1 MKKQKMEI
9 DPRFEKHVKMICPSC
24 KVEMEYNSAREKLF
38 ICDNCNKYMRIA
50 ARDRIWMVS
59 DAGSFISFG
68 EDLKSGNPLEIPGYE
83 EKLQKAM
90 ETTSLTEGV
99 IVGSCTIIGNPCVLG
114 VIDSR
119 FMMGSMGS
127 IVGERITLAV
137 EEATKKKLPVI
148 MFCCSGGARMQ
159 EGILSLM
166 QMEKTSAALKRHS
179 DAGNLYVSVLTDPT
193 TGGVTASFAM
203 LGDII
208 LAEPKAMIGFAGPR
222 VIEQTIGA
230 QLPEGFQRA
239 EFQLEHGFVDAIVE
253 RKDLK
258 ETLSNI
264 LSYHPKV
271 RSKMMKNAELAGKN
285 MNIFKRL
292 DSQLQ
297 RDIKETN
304 EAAKGPSENPLSPW
318 EKVLTVRK
326 PTRLGTRDYIDA
338 LFDGFI
344 EFHGDRYFRDDPSI
358 VGGIALFNGTPV
370 TIIGVD
376 RGHELTEMMRTNFG
390 MPSPE
395 GYRKAIRLM
404 KQAEKFNRPVITF
417 VNTSGAYP
425 GKEAEENGQGEAIA
439 RSIYEMSGLKIPTL
453 AIMLGEGGSGGA
465 LALAVGNEVWM
476 MENAIYSILS
486 PEGFASILWK
496 DGNRAQEAASVMKI
510 TAHDLYKLG
519 VIDVILPE
527 FGGAEPANMEKIAED
542 LRGRIYDFLDK
553 TSYKS
558 GEALAQER
566 YNRFRK
572 F

>member
-1 MKKQKMEI
+1 MENI
-9 DPRFEKHVKMICPSC
+9 KLVCSAC
-24 KVEMEYNSAREKLF
+24 KVETEHEKAKKNLY
-38 ICDNCNKYMRIA
+38 ICPNCNKYLRVSAM
-50 ARDRIWMVS
+50 DRISMIA
-59 DAGSFISFG
+59 DEGTFESFAD
-68 EDLKSGNPLEIPGYE
+68 DLVSGNPLEIPGYE
-83 EKLQKAM
+83 EKLQKAR
-90 ETTSLTEGV
+90 EATGLNEGV
-99 IVGSCTIIGNPCVLG
+99 IVGKCKIYENECIIGA
-114 VIDSR
+114 IDSR

-127 IVGERITLAV
+127 IVGEKITLAV
-137 EEATKKKLPVI
+137 EEATKKRLPVVL
-148 MFCCSGGARMQ
+148 FCCSGGARMQ

-179 DAGNLYVSVLTDPT
+179 DAGNLYISVCTDPT

-222 VIEQTIGA
+222 VIEQTIGK

-258 ETLSNI
+258 DTIGNI
-264 LSYHPKV
+264 LSCHPKS
-271 RSKMMKNAELAGKN
+271 RSKIVKTVTLAGRQ
-285 MNIFKRL
+285 MQIFKKMDVTL
-292 DSQLQ
+292 AHET
-297 RDIKETN
+297 KEAN
-304 EAAKGPSENPLSPW
+304 DAAEAPNANPLSAW

-326 PTRLGTRDYIDA
+326 PTRLGAREYINA

-344 EFHGDRYFRDDPSI
+344 ELHGDRYFRDDPSI
-358 VGGIALFNGTPV
+358 VGGIATFNGIPV
-370 TIIGVD
+370 TVIGID
-376 RGHELTEMMRTNFG
+376 RGHELNEMMRANFG

-395 GYRKAIRLM
+395 GYRKGIRLM
-404 KQAEKFNRPVITF
+404 KQAEKFDRPVITF

-439 RSIYEMSGLKIPTL
+439 RSIFEMSGLKIPTL
-453 AIMLGEGGSGGA
+453 SIMLGEGGSGGA

-510 TAHDLYKLG
+510 TAQDLNKLG
-519 VIDVILPE
+519 VVDAIIPE
-527 FGGAEPANMEKIAED
+527 FGGAEPANLEKISEH
-542 LRGRIYDFLDK
+542 LREKISYFLNV
-553 TSYKS
+553 TSRKS
-558 GEALAQER
+558 GETLAQER
-566 YNRFRK
+566 YNRFRV

>member
-1 MKKQKMEI
+1 MENI
-9 DPRFEKHVKMICPSC
+9 KLVCSAC
-24 KVEMEYNSAREKLF
+24 KVETEHEKAKENLY
-38 ICDNCNKYMRIA
+38 ICPNCNKYLRVSAM
-50 ARDRIWMVS
+50 DRISMIA
-59 DAGSFISFG
+59 DEGTFESFAD
-68 EDLKSGNPLEIPGYE
+68 DLVSGNPLEIPGYE
-83 EKLQKAM
+83 EKLQKAR
-90 ETTSLTEGV
+90 ETTGLNEGV
-99 IVGSCTIIGNPCVLG
+99 IVGKCKIYENECIIGA
-114 VIDSR
+114 IDSR

-127 IVGERITLAV
+127 IVGEKITLAV
-137 EEATKKKLPVI
+137 EEATKKRLPVVL
-148 MFCCSGGARMQ
+148 FCCSGGARMQ

-179 DAGNLYVSVLTDPT
+179 DAGNLYISVCTDPT

-222 VIEQTIGA
+222 VIEQTIGK

-258 ETLSNI
+258 DTIGNI
-264 LSYHPKV
+264 LSCHPKS
-271 RSKMMKNAELAGKN
+271 RSKIVKTVTLAGRQ
-285 MNIFKRL
+285 MQIFKKMDVTL
-292 DSQLQ
+292 AHET
-297 RDIKETN
+297 KEAN
-304 EAAKGPSENPLSPW
+304 DAAEAPNANPLSAW

-326 PTRLGTRDYIDA
+326 PTRLGAREYINA

-344 EFHGDRYFRDDPSI
+344 ELHGDRYFRDDPSI
-358 VGGIALFNGTPV
+358 VGGIATFNGIPV
-370 TIIGVD
+370 TVIGID
-376 RGHELTEMMRTNFG
+376 RGHELNEMMRANFG

-395 GYRKAIRLM
+395 GYRKGIRLM
-404 KQAEKFNRPVITF
+404 KQAEKFDRPVITF

-439 RSIYEMSGLKIPTL
+439 RSIFEMSGLKIPTL
-453 AIMLGEGGSGGA
+453 SIMLGEGGSGGA

-510 TAHDLYKLG
+510 TAQDLNKLG
-519 VIDVILPE
+519 VVDAIIPE
-527 FGGAEPANMEKIAED
+527 FGGAEPANLEKISEH
-542 LRGRIYDFLDK
+542 LREKISYFLNV
-553 TSYKS
+553 TSRKS
-558 GEALAQER
+558 GETLAQER
-566 YNRFRK
+566 YNRFRV

>member
-1 MKKQKMEI
+1 MENI
-9 DPRFEKHVKMICPSC
+9 KLVCSAC
-24 KVEMEYNSAREKLF
+24 KVETEHEKAKENLY
-38 ICDNCNKYMRIA
+38 ICPNCNKYLRVA
-50 ARDRIWMVS
+50 AMDRISMIA
-59 DAGSFISFG
+59 DEGTFESFAD
-68 EDLKSGNPLEIPGYE
+68 DLVSGNPLEIPGYE
-83 EKLQKAM
+83 EKLQKAR
-90 ETTSLTEGV
+90 EATGLNEGV
-99 IVGSCTIIGNPCVLG
+99 IVGKCKIYENECIIGA
-114 VIDSR
+114 IDSR

-127 IVGERITLAV
+127 IVGEKITLAV
-137 EEATKKKLPVI
+137 EEATKKRLPVVL
-148 MFCCSGGARMQ
+148 FCCSGGARMQ

-179 DAGNLYVSVLTDPT
+179 DAGNLYISVCTDPT

-222 VIEQTIGA
+222 VIEQTIGK

-258 ETLSNI
+258 DTIGNI
-264 LSYHPKV
+264 LSCHPKS
-271 RSKMMKNAELAGKN
+271 RSKIVKTVTLAGRQ
-285 MNIFKRL
+285 MQIFKKMDATL
-292 DSQLQ
+292 AHET
-297 RDIKETN
+297 KEAN
-304 EAAKGPSENPLSPW
+304 DAAEAPNANPLSAW

-326 PTRLGTRDYIDA
+326 PTRLGAREYINA

-344 EFHGDRYFRDDPSI
+344 ELHGDRYFRDDPSI
-358 VGGIALFNGTPV
+358 VGGIATFNGIPV
-370 TIIGVD
+370 TVIGID
-376 RGHELTEMMRTNFG
+376 RGHELNEMMRANFG

-395 GYRKAIRLM
+395 GYRKGIRLM
-404 KQAEKFNRPVITF
+404 KQAEKFDRPVITF

-439 RSIYEMSGLKIPTL
+439 RSIFEMSGLKIPTL
-453 AIMLGEGGSGGA
+453 SIMLGEGGSGGA

-510 TAHDLYKLG
+510 TAQDLNKLG
-519 VIDVILPE
+519 VVDAIIPE
-527 FGGAEPANMEKIAED
+527 FGGAEPANLEKISEH
-542 LRGRIYDFLDK
+542 LREKISYFLNV
-553 TSYKS
+553 TSRKS
-558 GEALAQER
+558 GETLAQER
-566 YNRFRK
+566 YNRFRV

>member
-1 MKKQKMEI
+1 MENI
-9 DPRFEKHVKMICPSC
+9 KLVCSAC
-24 KVEMEYNSAREKLF
+24 KVETEHEKAKENLY
-38 ICDNCNKYMRIA
+38 ICPNCNKYLRVSA
-50 ARDRIWMVS
+50 LDRISMIA
-59 DAGSFISFG
+59 DEGTFESFAD
-68 EDLKSGNPLEIPGYE
+68 DLVSGNPLEIPGYE
-83 EKLQKAM
+83 EKLQKAR
-90 ETTSLTEGV
+90 ETTGLNEGV
-99 IVGSCTIIGNPCVLG
+99 IVGKCKIYENECIIGA
-114 VIDSR
+114 IDSR

-127 IVGERITLAV
+127 IVGEKITLAV
-137 EEATKKKLPVI
+137 EEATKKRLPVVL
-148 MFCCSGGARMQ
+148 FCCSGGARMQ

-179 DAGNLYVSVLTDPT
+179 DAGNLYISVCTDPT

-208 LAEPKAMIGFAGPR
+208 LSEPKAMIGFAGPR
-222 VIEQTIGA
+222 VIEQTIGK

-258 ETLSNI
+258 DTIGNI
-264 LSYHPKV
+264 LSCHPKS
-271 RSKMMKNAELAGKN
+271 RSKIVKTVELAGRQ
-285 MNIFKRL
+285 MQIFKKMDATL
-292 DSQLQ
+292 AHET
-297 RDIKETN
+297 KEAN
-304 EAAKGPSENPLSPW
+304 DAAEAPKTNPLSAW

-326 PTRLGTRDYIDA
+326 PTRLGAREYINA

-344 EFHGDRYFRDDPSI
+344 ELHGDRYFRDDPSI
-358 VGGIALFNGTPV
+358 VGGIATFNGIPV
-370 TIIGVD
+370 TVIGID
-376 RGHELTEMMRTNFG
+376 RGHELNEMMRANFG

-395 GYRKAIRLM
+395 GYRKGIRLM
-404 KQAEKFNRPVITF
+404 KQAEKFDRPVITF

-439 RSIYEMSGLKIPTL
+439 RSIFEMSGLKIPTL
-453 AIMLGEGGSGGA
+453 SIMLGEGGSGGA

-510 TAHDLYKLG
+510 TAQDLNKLG
-519 VIDVILPE
+519 VVDAIIPE
-527 FGGAEPANMEKIAED
+527 FGGAEPANLEKISEH
-542 LRGRIYDFLDK
+542 LREKISYFLNV
-553 TSYKS
+553 TSRKS
-558 GEALAQER
+558 GETLAQER
-566 YNRFRK
+566 YNRFRV

>member
-1 MKKQKMEI
+1 MENI
-9 DPRFEKHVKMICPSC
+9 KLVCSAC
-24 KVEMEYNSAREKLF
+24 KVETEHEKAKENLY
-38 ICDNCNKYMRIA
+38 ICPNCNKYLRVSA
-50 ARDRIWMVS
+50 LDRISMIA
-59 DAGSFISFG
+59 DEGTFESFAD
-68 EDLKSGNPLEIPGYE
+68 DLVSGNPLEIPGYE
-83 EKLQKAM
+83 EKLQKAR
-90 ETTSLTEGV
+90 EATGLNEGV
-99 IVGSCTIIGNPCVLG
+99 IVGKCKIYENECIIGA
-114 VIDSR
+114 IDSR

-127 IVGERITLAV
+127 IVGEKITLAV
-137 EEATKKKLPVI
+137 EEATKKRLPVVL
-148 MFCCSGGARMQ
+148 FCCSGGARMQ

-179 DAGNLYVSVLTDPT
+179 DAGNLYISVCTDPT

-222 VIEQTIGA
+222 VIEQTIGK

-258 ETLSNI
+258 NTIGNI
-264 LSYHPKV
+264 LSCHPKS
-271 RSKMMKNAELAGKN
+271 RSKIVKTVTLAGRQ
-285 MNIFKRL
+285 MQIFKKMDATL
-292 DSQLQ
+292 AHET
-297 RDIKETN
+297 KEAN
-304 EAAKGPSENPLSPW
+304 DAAEAPNANPLSAW

-326 PTRLGTRDYIDA
+326 PTRLGAREYINA

-344 EFHGDRYFRDDPSI
+344 ELHGDRYFRDDPSI
-358 VGGIALFNGTPV
+358 VGGIATFNGIPV
-370 TIIGVD
+370 TVIGID
-376 RGHELTEMMRTNFG
+376 RGHELNEMMRANFG

-395 GYRKAIRLM
+395 GYRKGIRLM
-404 KQAEKFNRPVITF
+404 KQAEKFDRPVITF

-439 RSIYEMSGLKIPTL
+439 RSIFEMSGLKIPTL
-453 AIMLGEGGSGGA
+453 SIMLGEGGSGGA

-510 TAHDLYKLG
+510 TAQDLNKLG
-519 VIDVILPE
+519 VVDAIIPE
-527 FGGAEPANMEKIAED
+527 FGGAEPANLEKISEH
-542 LRGRIYDFLDK
+542 LREKISYFLNV
-553 TSYKS
+553 TSRKS
-558 GEALAQER
+558 GETLAQER
-566 YNRFRK
+566 YNRFRV